1 MEWRD
6 KLNEL
11 QAELYGKLINHIT
24 KFGNNNDVKYDDDRD
39 LLYFKVKG
47 EWISEREVDI
57 WVVIDIADNLGIKCT
72 YND

>member
-24 KFGNNNDVKYDDDRD
+24 EFGNNNDVKYDDDRD
-39 LLYFKVKG
+39 LLYFNVKG

>member
-11 QAELYGKLINHIT
+11 QTELHDNLIDHIN
-24 KFGNNNDVKYDDDRD
+24 KFGNNNDVKLDDDRD
-39 LLYFKVKG
+39 LLYFNVNG
-47 EWISEREVDI
+47 EWVNEYKVDI

-72 YND
+72 YNN

>member
-11 QAELYGKLINHIT
+11 QSELYGKLIDHIN
-24 KFGNNNDVKYDDDRD
+24 KFGNNNDVKFDNDRD
-39 LLYFKVKG
+39 LLYFNVNG
-47 EWISEREVDI
+47 EWISEYEADI

-72 YND
+72 YNN